1 MKENVLK
8 RKDYLNLLATS
19 KNKKRRDSLVNLA
32 SPEEIRAI
40 TEIVKNCLVGNV
52 PLHAD
57 CLSKMKRHRKKLRL
71 ISQRRYPVKRKKTL
85 IKQTGGILSA
95 LIPLGVSALSSLI
108 GQLAK

>member
-19 KNKKRRDSLVNLA
+19 KNKTRRDSLVNLVT
-32 SPEEIRAI
+32 PEEIWAI
-40 TEIVKNCLVGNV
+40 TEIVKVGNV
-52 PLHAD
+52 PLHGD
-57 CLSKMKRHRKKLRL
+57 SLSKMKRHRKKLRL

-85 IKQTGGILSA
+85 LKQTWGILSA

>member
-1 MKENVLK
+1 M
-8 RKDYLNLLATS
+8 ATS

-32 SPEEIRAI
+32 TPEEIRAI

-52 PLHAD
+52 PLHGD
-57 CLSKMKRHRKKLRL
+57 CLSRMKRHRKKLRL